1 MRAVRCFSCLCLLFA
16 LTCLAAPPIAAQ
28 QAQQVSP
35 YDAFYAFGDSLV
47 DNGND
52 FIVTQAFG
60 FNPAIPPSI
69 SPHKAYYQRRFSN
82 GPVAFEYLWQLL
94 SGNAPGSRDGL
105 TPLLQFPLVA
115 RSKAINFAFGGS
127 GTGVFDPTPGGFSI
141 PGLKGQVELFRAT
154 VARRARSARALYAVL
169 AGAGDYL
176 RPVPLTP
183 AESVGNITDAVRR
196 LYDLGARDVIVLN
209 LPDLG
214 LIPMV
219 ADTPERSALLSQ
231 LSQVHNATLALSLDA
246 LQASLPDLN
255 LIAIDVNAVLKQ
267 VPPTVNVTLP
277 AMDALLPA
285 APGEPPASTCL
296 FINPAT
302 CRDVPTFDVD
312 LQYLFWDGEHPT
324 TAVHR
329 LLAEY
334 VYSTLAQ
341 SALQTSR

>member
-1 MRAVRCFSCLCLLFA
+1 
-16 LTCLAAPPIAAQ
+16 
-28 QAQQVSP
+28 
-35 YDAFYAFGDSLV
+35 
-47 DNGND
+47 
-52 FIVTQAFG
+52 
-60 FNPAIPPSI
+60 
-69 SPHKAYYQRRFSN
+69 
-82 GPVAFEYLWQLL
+82 
-94 SGNAPGSRDGL
+94 
-105 TPLLQFPLVA
+105 
-115 RSKAINFAFGGS
+115 
-127 GTGVFDPTPGGFSI
+127 
-141 PGLKGQVELFRAT
+141 
-154 VARRARSARALYAVL
+154 
-169 AGAGDYL
+169 
-176 RPVPLTP
+176 
-183 AESVGNITDAVRR
+183 
-196 LYDLGARDVIVLN
+196 
-209 LPDLG
+209 
-214 LIPMV
+214 
-219 ADTPERSALLSQ
+219 LSQ

-285 APGEPPASTCL
+285 TPGEPPASTCL